1 MKNTT
6 AGPAALK
13 TTQERIYYLFQQTG
27 QTQLEFASVL
37 GIGQSHLSGVMS
49 TKVPS
54 HRLLVTIAEKTG
66 ANLEWLVS
74 GEGQIYRGPDD
85 PPELAR
91 VIQEARRMWDSLED
105 DVERF
110 EMAATMLRT
119 MAERNR
125 KKRMALVEESPK
137 VESPQSLATKEEP
150 PQKAP
155 IKKVEKKTVT
165 PKKVTKSGKAS
176 ASPKK

>member
-1 MKNTT
+1 MKNTP
-6 AGPAALK
+6 AGPVALK
-13 TTQERIYYLFQQTG
+13 TTQERIHYLFQQTG
-27 QTQLEFASVL
+27 QTQLEFASAL

-49 TKVPS
+49 TKAPS
-54 HRLLVTIAEKTG
+54 QRLLVIIAEKTG

-119 MAERNR
+119 MADRNR
-125 KKRMALVEESPK
+125 KKRMALVEEAPK
-137 VESPQSLATKEEP
+137 AEPPQSLATKEEP
-150 PQKAP
+150 PKRHL
-155 IKKVEKKTVT
+155 
-165 PKKVTKSGKAS
+165 PKKSKRTR
-176 ASPKK
+176 